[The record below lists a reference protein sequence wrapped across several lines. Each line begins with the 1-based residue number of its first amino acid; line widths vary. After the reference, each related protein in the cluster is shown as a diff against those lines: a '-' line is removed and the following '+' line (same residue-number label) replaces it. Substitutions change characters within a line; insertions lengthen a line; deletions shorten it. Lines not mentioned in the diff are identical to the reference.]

1 MGGLNMAEIKTV
13 LFVPDAYKPLLEDV
27 RLLKSDGN
35 NPNKMSIRQ
44 KNSLWKSLQKYGW
57 KYPVQVDMN
66 GVFADGEQRVAV
78 CIEHGEFYAPVLR
91 GEFTDT
97 DRRMFRQIANKL
109 KGKHNR
115 ELDVQ
120 DYMRIIEAGEKDG
133 LVDLL
138 HSVGEK
144 LPEELLRDVGDKVSI
159 IPETYE
165 LIVECKDEADQK
177 AKFEELQAKSWKVRV
192 LNL

>member
-1 MGGLNMAEIKTV
+1 MEVKTT
-13 LFVPDAYKPLLEDV
+13 LFVPEAYKALLDDI
-27 RLLKSDGN
+27 RLLKSDAN
-35 NPNKMSIRQ
+35 NPNKMSNKQ
-44 KNSLWKSLQKYGW
+44 KSEICFERW
-57 KYPVQVDMN
+57 
-66 GVFADGEQRVAV
+66 
-78 CIEHGEFYAPVLR
+78 EFFAPVLR

-97 DRRMFRQIANKL
+97 VRRMFRQIANKL

-115 ELDVQ
+115 ELDVE
-120 DYMRIIEAGEKDG
+120 DYMRIIEAGERDG

-144 LPEELLRDVGDKVSI
+144 LPEELRDAGDKVTI
-159 IPETYE
+159 VPDTYE

-177 AKFEELQAKSWKVRV
+177 AKFEELQSKSWKVRV

>member
-1 MGGLNMAEIKTV
+1 MEVKTT
-13 LFVPDAYKPLLEDV
+13 LFVPEAYKVLLEDV

-35 NPNKMSIRQ
+35 NPNKMSNKQ
-44 KNSLWKSLQKYGW
+44 KSELWKSLQKYGW
-57 KYPVQVDMN
+57 KYPIQADMN
-66 GVFADGEQRVAV
+66 GVFADGEQRVTV
-78 CIEHGEFYAPVLR
+78 CIEQGEFFAPVLR

-115 ELDVQ
+115 ELDVE
-120 DYMRIIEAGEKDG
+120 DYMRIIEAGEREG

-144 LPEELLRDVGDKVSI
+144 LPEELALKDAGEKVSV
-159 IPETYE
+159 IPDTYE
-165 LIVECKDEADQK
+165 LIVECRDESDQK
-177 AKFEELQAKSWKVRV
+177 AKFEELQTKGWKTRV

>member
-1 MGGLNMAEIKTV
+1 MEVKTA
-13 LFVPDAYKPLLEDV
+13 LFVPEAYKELLEDI

-35 NPNKMSIRQ
+35 NPNKMSNKQ
-44 KNSLWKSLQKYGW
+44 KGELWKSLQKYGW
-57 KYPVQVDMN
+57 KYPIQADMK

-115 ELDVQ
+115 ELDVE
-120 DYMRIIEAGEKDG
+120 DYMRIIEAGEREG
-133 LVDLL
+133 LVELL

-144 LPEELLRDVGDKVSI
+144 LPEELRDAGDKATIV
-159 IPETYE
+159 PDTYE

-177 AKFEELQAKSWKVRV
+177 GKFLELQAKSWKVRV